1 MAKMG
6 RPSKYT
12 EEMVMAI
19 LELARAGKTELAI
32 AKELDICFDT
42 ITDWKKNH
50 EDFSLALKAAKDVA
64 DEEIVATL
72 RMKALGYREKAVKF
86 WYDKDLKQVIT
97 HEYLEHYPPDTTSII
112 FWLKNRKPTEWRD
125 VQRKEIVGADG
136 KDLPQV
142 ILTMPA
148 NGSESND

>member
-1 MAKMG
+1 MG